1 MMGTLRFAHPSTS
14 GEGFGNWATYQLRKL
29 FRNCRRH
36 CTRKRRA
43 EAGYRFYAALDVV
56 EAKGIASKSC
66 DGVDVLIHHA
76 EQVSIEWTLATHER
90 PNGLNVWRHGNF
102 RSFRVLD
109 VIWSDGTMPLILA
122 YRGGGWE
129 RLLRQELSPT
139 R

>member
-1 MMGTLRFAHPSTS
+1 MHAK
-14 GEGFGNWATYQLRKL
+14 AK
-29 FRNCRRH
+29 
-36 CTRKRRA
+36 A

-76 EQVSIEWTLATHER
+76 EQVSIEWTLAKHER

-122 YRGGGWE
+122 YRGGVGSVFCNKSCRLQGE
-129 RLLRQELSPT
+129 RVHRHRLVRDQLIDVL
-139 R
+139 